1 MDVWKVFHQRLC
13 ENPQGQVSTR
23 ALPLPPTYKLQAG
36 RVLFQGWPKDVA
48 VLLLSCSTAEDPKT
62 ASCAPTTRVVEG
74 GRSKDGLSQNGTTML
89 VFKPSSTKHWRHVTT
104 TYMYF
109 FDKSQLVHY
118 PYHPPISCKQAG
130 YFFKV
135 GRRMSQFCYSAVP
148 QLRTQKL
155 QVVPPWHP
163 TTARNFPPAAKRWSR
178 TTSPRWY
185 WYH

>member
-1 MDVWKVFHQRLC
+1 MSQFCYSAV
-13 ENPQGQVSTR
+13 PQLRTQ
-23 ALPLPPTYKLQAG
+23 
-36 RVLFQGWPKDVA
+36 
-48 VLLLSCSTAEDPKT
+48 KT

-130 YFFKV
+130 YFFQGWPKDVAVLLLSCSTAEDPKNCKLCPLDIRRLPEISRLLLSAGV
-135 GRRMSQFCYSAVP
+135 GRRVRGGIGITRF
-148 QLRTQKL
+148 
-155 QVVPPWHP
+155 
-163 TTARNFPPAAKRWSR
+163 N
-178 TTSPRWY
+178 
-185 WYH
+185 